1 MADGTDNSDMPQSLR
16 ALREEVGEL
25 KNDMRDV
32 KARLASIESIPTL
45 HPDQIRTITKMADI
59 IEREMAETD
68 GWLEGLGLIERKPR
82 ESD

>member
-1 MADGTDNSDMPQSLR
+1 MNDGADNIILEHLHALR
-16 ALREEVGEL
+16 ADVAGM
-25 KNDMRDV
+25 KNDLRDV

-68 GWLEGLGLIERKPR
+68 GWLEGLGLSDRKPR